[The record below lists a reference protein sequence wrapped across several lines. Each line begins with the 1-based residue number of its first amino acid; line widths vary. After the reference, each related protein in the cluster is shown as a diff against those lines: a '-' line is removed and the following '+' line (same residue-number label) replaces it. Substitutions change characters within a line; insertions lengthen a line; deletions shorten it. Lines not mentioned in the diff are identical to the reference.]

1 MMDETIKFL
10 AQSSEAILDNQQ
22 RAIPK
27 DKQTTEAL
35 EDQLAA
41 WEVMGGVLHL
51 DGPSDGAL
59 QFQDSINTVVYPDTG
74 PRFL

>member
-1 MMDETIKFL
+1 MGGAVKFL

-22 RAIPK
+22 TAIPK
-27 DKQTTEAL
+27 DEPTTEAL

-51 DGPSDGAL
+51 DGPSNGAL
-59 QFQDSINTVVYPDTG
+59 QFQDYINTAVYPDTG
-74 PRFL
+74 PRFV